1 MNVQNAG
8 EKIRVAVTSWPG
20 VTAREHSFGGVEFR
34 YGNREIGHIHGDT
47 LVDIPLPRE
56 LRDELAAAQQARPHH
71 WTMNTGWVSLPILRD
86 DDLKWAIV
94 LLRRS
99 LESIIEQHE
108 WPQAAA

>member
-1 MNVQNAG
+1 
-8 EKIRVAVTSWPG
+8 
-20 VTAREHSFGGVEFR
+20 
-34 YGNREIGHIHGDT
+34 
-47 LVDIPLPRE
+47 
-56 LRDELAAAQQARPHH
+56 
-71 WTMNTGWVSLPILRD
+71 MNTGWVSLPILRD

>member
-47 LVDIPLPRE
+47 LVDIRLPRE
-56 LRDELAAAQQARPHH
+56 LRDELVLAQEARPHH
-71 WTMNTGWVSLPILRD
+71 WSINPNWVSFYIIRE

-94 LLRRS
+94 LMRRS
-99 LESIIEQHE
+99 LESIIELHE

>member
-20 VTAREHSFGGVEFR
+20 VTAREQSFGGVEFFF
-34 YGNREIGHIHGDT
+34 GNREIGHIHGDT
-47 LVDIPLPRE
+47 LVDIQLPRN
-56 LRDELAAAQQARPHH
+56 LRDELVAAQQGRPHH
-71 WTMNTGWVSLPILRD
+71 WTMHNDSVSLPILRD

-99 LESIIEQHE
+99 LESIIAHHE
-108 WPQAAA
+108 WPQVAA